1 MSESAILFVATM
13 QIIKLVID
21 STGDLS
27 EKVSNLMTLFR
38 SISLKLGIFVLVF
51 SVF

>member
-1 MSESAILFVATM
+1 MIESAILFVAKM

-27 EKVSNLMTLFR
+27 EKVSNLMTLF
-38 SISLKLGIFVLVF
+38 
-51 SVF
+51 